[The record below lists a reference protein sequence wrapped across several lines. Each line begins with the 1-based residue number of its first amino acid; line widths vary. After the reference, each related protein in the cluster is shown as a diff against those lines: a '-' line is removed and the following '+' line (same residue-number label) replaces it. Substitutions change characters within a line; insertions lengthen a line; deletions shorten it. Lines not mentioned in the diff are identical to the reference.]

1 MTALRSVFLTL
12 CVTVASVFAVAATA
26 GPNPGGKKPVPTY
39 KIALKPVPPAKPL
52 KASAQAQKSA
62 SKTKT
67 ARNPGINCVQY
78 VRSVSDVELSGDGW
92 MWWERAGDRYERG
105 NTPQPGAVMVFKR
118 TKQMVH
124 GHIAI
129 VSELVDERTI
139 RINHSNW
146 APRGGLRGRVDTD
159 VTVQDIS
166 DNNDW
171 SAVRVWY
178 EKADNFGRPYPIS
191 GFVYSPSGG
200 TAPVQE
206 RTIEVETTP
215 IKMERN
221 APLQPNYPPNY
232 QGNRRPDEAASI
244 GGGYSAQLA
253 QQVDWAVD
261 RRAN

>member
-1 MTALRSVFLTL
+1 MTASRNVFFAF
-12 CVTVASVFAVAATA
+12 CVTVASVFAVAASA

-52 KASAQAQKSA
+52 KASAQKSA

-67 ARNPGINCVQY
+67 VRNPGINCVQY

-92 MWWERAGDRYERG
+92 MWWDRAGDRYERG
-105 NTPQPGAVMVFKR
+105 NMPQPGAVMVFKR

-139 RINHSNW
+139 RINHANW

-159 VTVQDIS
+159 VAVQDIS

-178 EKADNFGRPYPIS
+178 EKADNFGRPYPIA

-200 TAPVQE
+200 APVQDLTTE
-206 RTIEVETTP
+206 AKTTP
-215 IKMERN
+215 VKLERN
-221 APLQPNYPPNY
+221 APLQPNYPPY
-232 QGNRRPDEAASI
+232 YHEQRRLDESASLDDR
-244 GGGYSAQLA
+244 STQVA
-253 QQVDWAVD
+253 QQIDWAAD

>member
-1 MTALRSVFLTL
+1 MTASKNVFFTL
-12 CVTVASVFAVAATA
+12 CLAVASVFAVAATA

-39 KIALKPVPPAKPL
+39 KVAQKPTAPAKVH
-52 KASAQAQKSA
+52 KASAQKSA

-92 MWWERAGDRYERG
+92 MWWDRAGDRYERG
-105 NTPQPGAVMVFKR
+105 ATPQPGAVMVFKR

-139 RINHSNW
+139 RINHANW

-178 EKADNFGRPYPIS
+178 EKADNFDRPYPIA

-200 TAPVQE
+200 VPAQDSTFEAK
-206 RTIEVETTP
+206 TTP
-215 IKMERN
+215 VKLERN

-232 QGNRRPDEAASI
+232 HEQRRPDDAASLD
-244 GGGYSAQLA
+244 GGRSTQLA
-253 QQVDWAVD
+253 EQANWAAD
-261 RRAN
+261 RRSN

>member
-1 MTALRSVFLTL
+1 MTALRNAFLTV
-12 CVTVASVFAVAATA
+12 CVAVASVFAVAATA
-26 GPNPGGKKPVPTY
+26 GPNPGGKKPVPIY
-39 KIALKPVPPAKPL
+39 KVAQKPSAPAKAQ
-52 KASAQAQKSA
+52 KASAQKSA

-92 MWWERAGDRYERG
+92 MWWDRAGDRYERG

-129 VSELVDERTI
+129 VSELVDERTS

-200 TAPVQE
+200 AAPAQE
-206 RTIEVETTP
+206 RALEVKTTP
-215 IKMERN
+215 AKLERN
-221 APLQPNYPPNY
+221 APLQPNYPPY
-232 QGNRRPDEAASI
+232 YHEQRRSDDAASFN
-244 GGGYSAQLA
+244 GNLSNQLA

-261 RRAN
+261 RRSN

>member
-1 MTALRSVFLTL
+1 MTAFRNVFLTV
-12 CVTVASVFAVAATA
+12 CVAVASVFAVAATA

-39 KIALKPVPPAKPL
+39 KVDQKPTAPAKAQ
-52 KASAQAQKSA
+52 KASAEKSIAQ
-62 SKTKT
+62 TKT
-67 ARNPGINCVQY
+67 ARSPGMNCVQY

-92 MWWERAGDRYERG
+92 MWWDRAGGRYERG
-105 NTPQPGAVMVFKR
+105 ATPQPGAVMVFKR

-139 RINHSNW
+139 RINHANW
-146 APRGGLRGRVDTD
+146 APRGGLRGRVETD

-178 EKADNFGRPYPIS
+178 EKADNFGRPYPVA

-200 TAPVQE
+200 VPAQE
-206 RTIEVETTP
+206 RTLEVKTTP
-215 IKMERN
+215 VKLERN
-221 APLQPNYPPNY
+221 APVQPNYPPGY
-232 QGNRRPDEAASI
+232 HDQRRPDEAASLNADRATQV
-244 GGGYSAQLA
+244 AQRI
-253 QQVDWAVD
+253 DWAAD
-261 RRAN
+261 RRSN

>member
-1 MTALRSVFLTL
+1 MTAFRNVFLTV
-12 CVTVASVFAVAATA
+12 CVAVASVFAVAATA
-26 GPNPGGKKPVPTY
+26 GPNPGGKKPVPIY
-39 KIALKPVPPAKPL
+39 KVAQKPSAPAKL
-52 KASAQAQKSA
+52 QKASAKSS
-62 SKTKT
+62 SKM

-78 VRSVSDVELSGDGW
+78 VRSTSDVELSGDGW
-92 MWWERAGDRYERG
+92 MWWDRAGDRYERG
-105 NTPQPGAVMVFKR
+105 NTPQPGAIMVFKR

-171 SAVRVWY
+171 SVVRVWY

-200 TAPVQE
+200 TAPAQE
-206 RTIEVETTP
+206 RTLEVNTTP
-215 IKMERN
+215 VKLERN
-221 APLQPNYPPNY
+221 APLQPNY
-232 QGNRRPDEAASI
+232 QGQRRPDEAASLD
-244 GGGYSAQLA
+244 GNLSTQLA
-253 QQVDWAVD
+253 KRVDWAAD
-261 RRAN
+261 RRSN

>member
-1 MTALRSVFLTL
+1 MPVFKNLFLTL
-12 CVTVASVFAVAATA
+12 CIAAASVFAVAAAA

-39 KIALKPVPPAKPL
+39 KVVEKPTAPGKAQ
-52 KASAQAQKSA
+52 KASAQKSA
-62 SKTKT
+62 SKNLKT

-105 NTPQPGAVMVFKR
+105 NTPQPGAIMVFKR
-118 TKQMVH
+118 TKSMVH
-124 GHIAI
+124 GHVAI

-139 RINHSNW
+139 RINHANW

-171 SAVRVWY
+171 TAVRVWY
-178 EKADNFGRPYPIS
+178 DKAYTFGRPYPIS

-200 TAPVQE
+200 ALLDE
-206 RTIEVETTP
+206 RTFEVRTTP
-215 IKMERN
+215 VKMDRN
-221 APLQPNYPPNY
+221 APLQPNYPPTY
-232 QGNRRPDEAASI
+232 HDQRRPDEAASFN
-244 GGGYSAQLA
+244 GSRSAQLA
-253 QQVDWAVD
+253 QQTDWAVD
-261 RRAN
+261 RRSN

>member
-1 MTALRSVFLTL
+1 MTASRNVFFAL
-12 CVTVASVFAVAATA
+12 CVTVASVFAVAASA

-52 KASAQAQKSA
+52 KASAQKSA

-92 MWWERAGDRYERG
+92 MWWDRAGDRYERG
-105 NTPQPGAVMVFKR
+105 NTPQPGAIMVFKR
-118 TKQMVH
+118 TKSMVH
-124 GHIAI
+124 GHVAI

-139 RINHSNW
+139 RINHANW

-178 EKADNFGRPYPIS
+178 EKADNFGRPYPIA

-200 TAPVQE
+200 VPAQD
-206 RTIEVETTP
+206 RTIEAKTTP
-215 IKMERN
+215 VKLERN
-221 APLQPNYPPNY
+221 APLQPSYPPY
-232 QGNRRPDEAASI
+232 YHEQRRPDEAASLND
-244 GGGYSAQLA
+244 SLSTQLA
-253 QQVDWAVD
+253 QRIDWAAD
-261 RRAN
+261 RRSN